1 MWRWGKRLKI
11 SHGADELPLTRA
23 AVRFYSLTPD
33 AMDEQEFILTGGQP
47 GVSCPATFS
56 LSPRAKN

>member
-33 AMDEQEFILTGGQP
+33 AMDEQAAVASLWRALDLGSHLLIE
-47 GVSCPATFS
+47 PAAT
-56 LSPRAKN
+56 